1 MKIAIIA
8 NSAWYLHNFRLNLA
22 RDLRQAGHQVLF
34 ISPVDAYTDKLQA
47 AGFEHLSWDVASA
60 GMNPLAELGSVWRL
74 RKLLVNQ
81 GIDALLAY
89 TPKANIYS
97 GLALWGQKTLFLPN
111 ISGLGRAF
119 IQPSAITLL
128 VVQLYRLALR
138 QAHRVIFQN
147 MDDLGVFTARGV
159 ISRGQAVRV
168 PGSGVDLQRFTP
180 SERPPS
186 AAPQTHFLFVGRLL
200 RDKGAVEFA
209 EAARALKREHP
220 GLRFT
225 MLGSS
230 TSDNPT
236 AVSATQLREW
246 KAAGLVEHQ
255 EHLDD
260 VRPLLDAADCV
271 VLPSYREGV
280 PRSLLEAAAMAK
292 PLVTTD
298 APGCRDTVIDGDN
311 GYLCQPRSV
320 ESLAQAMRRFVE
332 LGADEKRTMGRRSR
346 MLAESVFDERLV
358 IDQYMR
364 LLSHPTPPPV
374 APQGG
379 LAPVRRHVEGLPTV
393 HVLLATYCGEAWLD
407 DQLDTL
413 LGQQGVNLTVTAG
426 DDASSDGTL
435 QALHRRAATDPRL
448 TVTASDRRLGSAA
461 ANFYHLLKRF
471 ARSST
476 ADYIALADHDDVW
489 EPNKLARHI
498 ALARSQGAAGVS
510 SDVIAFW
517 PNGRRKY
524 IRKSHAQRRW
534 DHLFEPPGP
543 GCTFLMTRA
552 FACECADWIEQLER
566 SGIGPL
572 SKHDWFIY
580 LVARSSGYRWHVE
593 NASSMFYRQHPH
605 NEVGANAGAKAA
617 LLRLRELARGGY
629 HQQIRHAIHV
639 SRIVAGQRGQPLP
652 PAHLNAL
659 QLLRHG
665 RRRRHEALI
674 LALFSPFGIRAS
686 A

>member
-1 MKIAIIA
+1 MKIGIIA

-22 RDLRQAGHQVLF
+22 QELRQAGHQVLF
-34 ISPVDAYTDKLQA
+34 ISPVDSYAALLQA
-47 AGFEHLSWDVASA
+47 SGFQHFNWDVASA
-60 GMNPLAELGSVWRL
+60 GMNPLAELGAVWRL
-74 RKLLVNQ
+74 RKLLAGQNV
-81 GIDALLAY
+81 DALLAY
-89 TPKANIYS
+89 TPKANIYG

-128 VVQLYRLALR
+128 VVQLYRLSLR

-147 MDDLGVFTARGV
+147 MDDLGVFTTRGV
-159 ISRGQAVRV
+159 IPRSQAVRV
-168 PGSGVDLQRFTP
+168 PGSGVDLRRFTP
-180 SERPPS
+180 SQRPPS
-186 AAPQTHFLFVGRLL
+186 PAAQTHFLFVGRLL
-200 RDKGAVEFA
+200 KDKGAVEFA
-209 EAARALKREHP
+209 EAARALKRRHP

-230 TSDNPT
+230 TSDNPA
-236 AVSATQLREW
+236 AVSAAQLRQW
-246 KAAGLVEHQ
+246 KAEGLIEHQ

-298 APGCRDTVIDGDN
+298 APGCRDTVVDGDN
-311 GYLCQPRSV
+311 GHLCEPRSV
-320 ESLAQAMRRFVE
+320 ESLTRAMQRFVE
-332 LGADEKRTMGRRSR
+332 LGADQKRAMGQRSR
-346 MLAESVFDERLV
+346 TLAETVFDERLV
-358 IDQYMR
+358 IDQYLR

-374 APQGG
+374 AVQAAVVP
-379 LAPVRRHVEGLPTV
+379 LLHRVEGLPAV

-413 LGQQGVNLTVTAG
+413 LGQQGVNLTVTAA
-426 DDASSDGTL
+426 DDASTDGTL
-435 QALHRRAATDPRL
+435 QVLQRRARVDPRL
-448 TVTASDRRLGSAA
+448 TVTVNDRRLGSAA

-471 ARSST
+471 ARTST

-498 ALARSQGAAGVS
+498 ALSRSQDAAGVS

-524 IRKSHAQRRW
+524 IRKSHPQRRW

-566 SGIGPL
+566 SGVEPL
-572 SKHDWFIY
+572 SKHDWFLY

-605 NEVGANAGAKAA
+605 NEVGANAGLKAA

-629 HQQIRHAIHV
+629 HEQIRHAIHV
-639 SRIVAGQRGQPLP
+639 SRIVAEQRGQPRP
-652 PAHLNAL
+652 PAHLNAI

-665 RRRRHEALI
+665 RRRRHEALL
-674 LALFSPFGIRAS
+674 LALFSPFGIRQRA
-686 A
+686 

>member
-1 MKIAIIA
+1 MKVAIIA

-22 RDLRQAGHQVLF
+22 QELQQAGHQVLF
-34 ISPVDAYTDKLQA
+34 ISPLDGYVKKLQA
-47 AGFEHLSWDVASA
+47 AGFEHLNWEVASA

-74 RKLLVNQ
+74 RKLLMHRQ
-81 GIDALLAY
+81 IDALLAY

-97 GLALWGQKTLFLPN
+97 GLALWGQNTVFLPN

-119 IQPSAITLL
+119 IRPSAITLL

-138 QAHRVIFQN
+138 QAQRVIFQN

-159 ISRGQAVRV
+159 ITRGRAVRV

-180 SERPPS
+180 SGRLPGEGPH
-186 AAPQTHFLFVGRLL
+186 THFLFVGRLL
-200 RDKGAVEFA
+200 KDKGAVEFA
-209 EAARALKREHP
+209 EAARLLKHEFP
-220 GLRFT
+220 DLRFT
-225 MLGSS
+225 LLGSS

-236 AVSATQLREW
+236 AVSAAQLREW

-260 VRPLLDAADCV
+260 VRPLIDAADCV

-292 PLVTTD
+292 PLITTD
-298 APGCRDTVIDGDN
+298 APGCRDTVVDGDN
-311 GYLCQPRSV
+311 GYLCQPRSAV
-320 ESLAQAMRRFVE
+320 SLAQAMRRFITLE
-332 LGADEKRTMGRRSR
+332 ASQRRSMGLR
-346 MLAESVFDERLV
+346 SRALAEAVFDERLV
-358 IDQYMR
+358 IDQYLR
-364 LLSHPTPPPV
+364 LLSHPTPPV
-374 APQGG
+374 AMPGAG
-379 LAPVRRHVEGLPTV
+379 ISAPVLHPVEGLPTV
-393 HVLLATYCGEAWLD
+393 HVLLAAYCGETWLD

-413 LGQQGVNLTVTAG
+413 LSQQGVNLTVTAG

-435 QALHRRAATDPRL
+435 QALRRRAATDPRI
-448 TVTASDRRLGSAA
+448 TVTASDKRLGSAA
-461 ANFYHLLKRF
+461 AHFYHLLKQ
-471 ARSST
+471 ARHCT
-476 ADYIALADHDDVW
+476 ADYIALADQDDVW

-517 PNGRRKY
+517 PNGRSKY
-524 IRKSHAQRRW
+524 IRKSHPQRRW
-534 DHLFEPPGP
+534 DHLLEPPGP

-552 FACECADWIEQLER
+552 LALECADWIEQLER
-566 SGIGPL
+566 SGVGPL
-572 SKHDWFIY
+572 PKHDWFIY

-605 NEVGANAGAKAA
+605 NEVGANAGPKAV
-617 LLRLRELARGGY
+617 LLRLHELLRGGY
-629 HQQIRHAIHV
+629 HQQIRHAIRV
-639 SRIVAGQRGQPLP
+639 SRIVAQQRQQPQP
-652 PAHLNAL
+652 PAHLSAL

-674 LALFSPFGIRAS
+674 LALFSPFGIRAGS
-686 A
+686 

>member
-22 RDLRQAGHQVLF
+22 QELREAGHQVLF
-34 ISPVDAYTDKLQA
+34 ISAVDSYTVMLQA
-47 AGFEHLSWDVASA
+47 AGFEHMSWDVASA
-60 GMNPLAELGSVWRL
+60 GMNPLAELGAVWRL

-81 GIDALLAY
+81 RIDALLSY

-147 MDDLGVFTARGV
+147 MDDLGVFTTRGV
-159 ISRGQAVRV
+159 IPRSQAVRV
-168 PGSGVDLQRFTP
+168 PGSGVDLRRF
-180 SERPPS
+180 EPS
-186 AAPQTHFLFVGRLL
+186 ARAPRPGPQTHFLFVGRLL
-200 RDKGAVEFA
+200 KDKGAVEFA
-209 EAARALKREHP
+209 EAARVLKRDHP
-220 GLRFT
+220 DLHFT

-236 AVSATQLREW
+236 AVSSAQLREW
-246 KAAGLVEHQ
+246 KAAGLIEHQ

-298 APGCRDTVIDGDN
+298 APGCRDTVVDGDN

-320 ESLAQAMRRFVE
+320 ESLAQAMRRFID
-332 LGADEKRTMGRRSR
+332 LDTDGKRAMGQRSR
-346 MLAESVFDERLV
+346 ALAETTFDERIV
-358 IDQYMR
+358 IDQYLR
-364 LLSHPTPPPV
+364 LLSHPTPPRV
-374 APQGG
+374 APQATT
-379 LAPVRRHVEGLPTV
+379 APMPYVSGLPTV

-426 DDASSDGTL
+426 DDASTDGTL
-435 QALHRRAATDPRL
+435 QILKRRAAADPRL
-448 TVTASDRRLGSAA
+448 TVTVNDKRLGSAA

-498 ALARSQGAAGVS
+498 ALARSQAAAGVS

-517 PNGRRKY
+517 PNGRRIY
-524 IRKSHAQRRW
+524 IRKSHPQRRW

-566 SGIGPL
+566 NGVGPL
-572 SKHDWFIY
+572 PKHDWFIY

-629 HQQIRHAIHV
+629 HQQIRQAIHV

-665 RRRRHEALI
+665 RRRRHEALL
-674 LALFSPFGIRAS
+674 LAVFSPFGIRAS